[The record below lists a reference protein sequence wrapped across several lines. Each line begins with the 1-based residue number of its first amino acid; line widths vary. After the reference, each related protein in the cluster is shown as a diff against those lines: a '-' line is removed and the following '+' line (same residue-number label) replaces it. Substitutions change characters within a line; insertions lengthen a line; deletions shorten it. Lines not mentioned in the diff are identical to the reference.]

1 MYAIVFALSIICI
14 SFVAIIVMLYND
26 LQLADEYI
34 DHLHSIK
41 EVDIEEFM

>member
-1 MYAIVFALSIICI
+1 MYGMVVALLIICI
-14 SFVAIIVMLYND
+14 AFFAIIVMLYND

-41 EVDIEEFM
+41 EVDIDEFM